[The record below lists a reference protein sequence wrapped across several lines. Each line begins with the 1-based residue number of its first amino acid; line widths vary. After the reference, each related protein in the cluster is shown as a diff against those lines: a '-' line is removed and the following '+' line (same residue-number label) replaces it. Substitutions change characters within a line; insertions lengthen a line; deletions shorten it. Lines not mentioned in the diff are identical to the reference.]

1 MTPAIDRDRLDDR
14 LIHRHAERASY
25 ARFATEAHNKARTI
39 VTQLAPSVPE
49 PLISAVICTYNR
61 APLLRQALGA
71 LCAQTIGLDRFEVI
85 VVDDGSTDDTREVAE
100 RFSGVLHLRYAYQAN
115 SGLASGKNHG
125 LFLSRAPIVAFLDDD
140 DVLDPHCLE
149 EHHKTHERFAQPS
162 YAVLGYTGLAEEP
175 ARSPLMRYVT
185 DVGCQ
190 LFSYPHIKH
199 ESILDF
205 SYFWGGRSSCKRGF
219 LLEYGVFNPV
229 FRFGAEDIELG
240 FRLEKVG
247 LRVVYNAAA
256 ISSMVRSLSFEDFCR
271 RCRLQG
277 QSNWAFSQL
286 HPDPSVQ
293 AWAQIDHAE
302 LEWAQI
308 APRFDDLMKA
318 AGNLDRF
325 AQARARMDLHIDP
338 ITTELLHQFYA
349 AAFRANRIQ
358 GTIERKLGTLAAQP
372 TALRETPSKDAHGRR
387 SASPILSIT
396 HCASLDEYRAFAST
410 ADHSDTKPSA
420 LEAGIIDSG
429 KATEIEG
436 FCHVC
441 DKTVRFKVDFAHA
454 YLLDGKLTPNWRET
468 VTCPGCGLN
477 NRMRGA
483 INVFEQECRPGP
495 QADIYITEQATG
507 FHALLR
513 KRYPRVIG
521 SEFLGSDRRSGSVD
535 DRGIRN
541 EDVTRLSF
549 ADASFD
555 YVLSFDVLEHVPDYR
570 AALAEF
576 HRVLRSGG
584 RLLLSVPFRPNA
596 PETLIRARILEDGSI
611 EHLTEPEYHGDPLRP
626 DGCLAFYHFGWDL
639 IDAIRGAGFS
649 NPSSAFFGSF
659 ELGHLGSAQ
668 MLFMG
673 RKEEEPFIAA
683 ARR

>member
-1 MTPAIDRDRLDDR
+1 M
-14 LIHRHAERASY
+14 
-25 ARFATEAHNKARTI
+25 K
-39 VTQLAPSVPE
+39 QLAPSVPE

-71 LCAQTIGLDRFEVI
+71 LCAQTIGLDHFEVI

-140 DVLDPHCLE
+140 DVLDPRCLE

-190 LFSYPHIKH
+190 LFSYPHITH

-205 SYFWGGRSSCKRGF
+205 SYFWGGRSSCKRAF

-256 ISSMVRSLSFEDFCR
+256 ISSMVRTLTFEDFCR

-277 QSNWAFSQL
+277 QSNWVFSQL
-286 HPDPSVQ
+286 HPEPAVH
-293 AWAQIDHAE
+293 AWSQILHTE
-302 LEWAQI
+302 IEWAQI
-308 APRFDDLMKA
+308 APRFDDLMKT
-318 AGNLDRF
+318 AGDLDRF
-325 AQARARMDLHIDP
+325 AQARARMDLPIDP
-338 ITTELLHQFYA
+338 VTTELLHQFYG
-349 AAFRANRIQ
+349 AAFRANRIR
-358 GTIERKLGTLAAQP
+358 GTVERKLGGAAAQP
-372 TALRETPSKDAHGRR
+372 TPLRETPLHDTRGHRN
-387 SASPILSIT
+387 ASPILSIT
-396 HCASLDEYRAFAST
+396 HCASLDAYRRTVAAST
-410 ADHSDTKPSA
+410 DHSGAKPSA
-420 LEAGIIDSG
+420 LESAIIDSG
-429 KATEIEG
+429 QATEITG

-441 DKTVRFKVDFAHA
+441 DKSVRFRVDFAHA

-468 VTCPGCGLN
+468 LACPSCGLN

-495 QADIYITEQATG
+495 QSDIYITEQATG
-507 FHALLR
+507 FHALLH
-513 KRYPRVIG
+513 KRYPGVIG
-521 SEFLGSDRRSGSVD
+521 SEFLGSDRPSGTVD

-549 ADASFD
+549 ENASFD

-570 AALAEF
+570 AAMAEF
-576 HRVLRSGG
+576 HRVLRPGG

-596 PETLIRARILEDGSI
+596 AETLIRARVLDDGSI
-611 EHLTEPEYHGDPLRP
+611 LHLTEPEYHGDPLRP

-639 IDAIRGAGFS
+639 IEDLEAAGFRDAT
-649 NPSSAFFGSF
+649 SAFYHSAA
-659 ELGHLGSAQ
+659 LGHLGPAQ
-668 MLFMG
+668 MFFLG
-673 RKEEEPFIAA
+673 RKAS
-683 ARR
+683 RRL